1 MRDADLAE
9 FRADLSLMRDA
20 VREAGAAAM
29 RYFQADP
36 KVWEKEGHG
45 PVSEAD
51 FAANEVLQSVLCSAR
66 PEYGWLS
73 EETTDD
79 PARLSNSHLW
89 IVDPIDGTRAF
100 IEGKTEFTICA
111 ALAVDGM
118 VVAGSVL
125 NPATGEHFEAAQ
137 GIGAHL
143 NGEPIKV
150 LEPGPLD
157 KPRALTTRKVMKPE
171 FWQGD
176 VPDLERGYVNSI
188 AYRLCLVASGRWH
201 AALSANGF
209 SEWDTAAAQ
218 IIIEEAGGLLT
229 DWQGHAF
236 RYNNP
241 KTRLPGLLAGAPKLH
256 ASLRAQRRLGD

>member
-73 EETTDD
+73 EETT
-79 PARLSNSHLW
+79 
-89 IVDPIDGTRAF
+89 
-100 IEGKTEFTICA
+100 TICA

-229 DWQGHAF
+229 DWKGHAF